1 MPPVYCTT
9 CVFYARLNTYSV
21 RHRHHA
27 YVRSTPL
34 LFHRVFVHLLRYAT
48 YAVTLRTSDLDT
60 GFFHTD
66 IWDTPGC
73 WRFTSTISPLFFIA
87 YPQTQVPVPSVPGPC
102 ADTTAPVPQPILD
115 LL

>member
-87 YPQTQVPVPSVPGPC
+87 SPQTQVPVPSVPGPC